1 MTKYKNNRS
10 NESENLVSKINYGR
24 YNSYYKCPFQNI
36 IEAEHE
42 LESIRIILII
52 YIYIP
57 SVSHD
62 QVESLMVKLDHRR
75 RKDRRHDQE
84 NSF

>member
-1 MTKYKNNRS
+1 MTKYKNNRN
-10 NESENLVSKINYGR
+10 NESENFVSKINYGR
-24 YNSYYKCPFQNI
+24 YNSYYKCQFQNI

-52 YIYIP
+52 YISIP
-57 SVSHD
+57 NVSHD

-75 RKDRRHDQE
+75 RKGR
-84 NSF
+84 